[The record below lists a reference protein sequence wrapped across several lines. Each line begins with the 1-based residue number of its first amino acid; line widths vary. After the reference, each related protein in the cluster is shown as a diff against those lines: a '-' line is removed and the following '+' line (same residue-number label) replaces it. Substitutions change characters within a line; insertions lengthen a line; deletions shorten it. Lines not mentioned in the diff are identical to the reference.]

1 MRTYIV
7 GIVAALLVTFF
18 VWEMLRRGVL
28 REKFAALWLVVCSGM
43 CVFAFFPALVGMLSR
58 AVGIALPSNFLF
70 IIVGL
75 ILLVISVQLSYEIS
89 RVEARS
95 RRLAEDVALL
105 AEKVNRLSAAPATP
119 PGEPT
124 SPNGETEQGNPKQS
138 DG

>member
-1 MRTYIV
+1 MT
-7 GIVAALLVTFF
+7 T
-18 VWEMLRRGVL
+18 
-28 REKFAALWLVVCSGM
+28 
-43 CVFAFFPALVGMLSR
+43 
-58 AVGIALPSNFLF
+58 NFLF